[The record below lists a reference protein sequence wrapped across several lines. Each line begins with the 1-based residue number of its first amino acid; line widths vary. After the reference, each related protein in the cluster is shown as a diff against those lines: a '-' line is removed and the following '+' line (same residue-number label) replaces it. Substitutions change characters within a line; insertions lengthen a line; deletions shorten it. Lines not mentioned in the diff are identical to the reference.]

1 MAVVH
6 ARSTGE
12 PGGVEATPI
21 GGALCIMLQLVAASC
36 GRGSAAKGS
45 SGDDGLGPLD
55 AALDE
60 RAGAVSGGSSGP
72 GVPSA
77 RRPMRRYYLAY
88 AGEHCQVFWEEA
100 ERRSEP
106 QVVACP
112 RELEPGERIRLSDRV
127 CMRESRDSSRDQPVR
142 CPAKLINREKADRDD
157 AGLP

>member
-1 MAVVH
+1 MLGAAIRRALGLVLLLTAV
-6 ARSTGE
+6 
-12 PGGVEATPI
+12 
-21 GGALCIMLQLVAASC
+21 SC

-55 AALDE
+55 AAFDE
-60 RAGAVSGGSSGP
+60 APSPVPGGSSGP
-72 GVPSA
+72 STPAA
-77 RRPMRRYYLAY
+77 RRPLRRYFLAY
-88 AGEHCQVFWEEA
+88 AGEHCQIFWEEG

-127 CMRESRDSSRDQPVR
+127 CIRESRDSTRDQPVR
-142 CPAKLINREKADRDD
+142 CPASLVNREKADRVD